1 MLNKLKEL
9 INRAES
15 IGDSQEFGLNYGQLS
30 DFFDGIVAIVTEAE
44 QNKPSPEETK
54 EKLSD
59 LLAMCVI
66 EQTICNSDGK
76 PVSNFRVNLFDEP
89 DMYDAVAGYLVEN
102 GVGFVT
108 DEKGESGEG

>member
-15 IGDSQEFGLNYGQLS
+15 IGDSQEFGLSYGQLS
-30 DFFDGIVAIVTEAE
+30 DFLDDVKAIVTEAE

-54 EKLSD
+54 EQLSD

-66 EQTICNSDGK
+66 EETICNSDGE
-76 PVSNFRVNLFDEP
+76 PVSDYRVNLFDEP
-89 DMYDAVAGYLVEN
+89 DMYDVVAGYLVDN
-102 GVGFVT
+102 GVGFVG
-108 DEKGESGEG
+108 KGESREG